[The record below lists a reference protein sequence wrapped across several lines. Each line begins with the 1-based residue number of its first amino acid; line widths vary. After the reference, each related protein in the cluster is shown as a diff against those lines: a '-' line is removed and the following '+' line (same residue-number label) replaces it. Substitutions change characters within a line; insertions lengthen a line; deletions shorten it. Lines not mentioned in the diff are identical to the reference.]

1 MKCGTSE
8 SIFSTLINN
17 TINEEQIFGSFS
29 LLNDLQDLLKLL
41 PQNFEI
47 STNNGKYKFN
57 KNMAEMLFLDINK
70 DLKEYHFD
78 INDEQNAKDRKFI
91 QR

>member
-17 TINEEQIFGSFS
+17 TINEEQIFGLFS
-29 LLNDLQDLLKLL
+29 LLNDFQGLLKLL

-47 STNNGKYKFN
+47 STNNGKYEFN

-70 DLKEYHFD
+70 AHKEYHFD